1 MQWLINAGHT
11 ITRIDD
17 YEEWLEQIRNRADGL
32 PERQRRHSVL
42 PLLDAYRK
50 PERPIRGA
58 TAPAEVF
65 QSAVRAA
72 RLAPSKTFPCLGVA
86 DRQVRGRPAA
96 PRPGLIEGCSRLP
109 SMPVIAARRRLPTRL
124 IVLSAAGLVVA
135 GLSGC
140 DATSSSGPSITPD
153 ADTRQVTVV
162 GSGEVQGTPDTLNA
176 NVSIEFNAPDVT
188 SAMNQTSDRQQAVI
202 NALVNSGVDRKDIST
217 TSVSLQ
223 PQFGGGDNPTI
234 IGYRA
239 SNSIAVKI
247 RKLDAA
253 SQALALIVSTGGDAT
268 RINSVNYSIE
278 DDSQLVEGRA
288 QPGLRRRQGPRRAVR
303 PAVRTDSGRRHF
315 DLRVGRDDAD
325 PPPTP
330 MPRAA
335 MEAVPLEPGQQSVD
349 FSVTVIWEL
358 T

>member
-1 MQWLINAGHT
+1 
-11 ITRIDD
+11 
-17 YEEWLEQIRNRADGL
+17 
-32 PERQRRHSVL
+32 
-42 PLLDAYRK
+42 
-50 PERPIRGA
+50 
-58 TAPAEVF
+58 
-65 QSAVRAA
+65 
-72 RLAPSKTFPCLGVA
+72 
-86 DRQVRGRPAA
+86 
-96 PRPGLIEGCSRLP
+96 
-109 SMPVIAARRRLPTRL
+109 MPIAARAKLPTRL

-153 ADTRQVTVV
+153 PDSRQVTVV

-202 NALVNSGVDRKDIST
+202 NALVNSGVDRRDIST
-217 TSVSLQ
+217 TNVILQ

-278 DDSQLVEGRA
+278 DDSQLVKDARSRAFNDAKDRA
-288 QPGLRRRQGPRRAVR
+288 QQYAQLSGL
-303 PAVRTDSGRRHF
+303 
-315 DLRVGRDDAD
+315 DLGKVISISETGA
-325 PPPTP
+325 PVPPTP
-330 MPRAA
+330 VPYPRGAEMA
-335 MEAVPLEPGQQSVD
+335 AVPLQPGQQTVG
-349 FSVTVIWEL
+349 FSVTVVWEL

>member
-1 MQWLINAGHT
+1 
-11 ITRIDD
+11 
-17 YEEWLEQIRNRADGL
+17 
-32 PERQRRHSVL
+32 
-42 PLLDAYRK
+42 
-50 PERPIRGA
+50 
-58 TAPAEVF
+58 
-65 QSAVRAA
+65 
-72 RLAPSKTFPCLGVA
+72 
-86 DRQVRGRPAA
+86 
-96 PRPGLIEGCSRLP
+96 
-109 SMPVIAARRRLPTRL
+109 MPIAARAKLPTRL

-202 NALVNSGVDRKDIST
+202 NALVNSGVDRRDIST
-217 TSVSLQ
+217 TNVSLQ

-278 DDSQLVEGRA
+278 DDSQLLKDARSRA
-288 QPGLRRRQGPRRAVR
+288 
-303 PAVRTDSGRRHF
+303 F
-315 DLRVGRDDAD
+315 DDAKD
-325 PPPTP
+325 RAAQYAQLSGLTLGDVISISESAGTTPIPPPTP